1 MCRRKWLNYA
11 NFDRLSHFWEFWKQK
26 QEFSFLLTIQIWFLL
41 QNPLPSFPFLR
52 MSLSLPFFQTIFVFL
67 QLFHFHF
74 IWYAFIFSIFSL
86 YLQQSE
92 SILELFDL
100 FVNHFSFLNGL
111 SFFFQLHLAWDAKI
125 VPVGMNVSGKASLS
139 LFAFFLST
147 SFSAFSF
154 PMPDKRSVCLKVG
167 CECNTVTIKRF
178 KIR

>member
-11 NFDRLSHFWEFWKQK
+11 NFWSIK
-26 QEFSFLLTIQIWFLL
+26 SFLRVLKEKTRIFFLTHHLNLIVF

-111 SFFFQLHLAWDAKI
+111 SFFNFILRGTQKSYRWEWMFLERPLW
-125 VPVGMNVSGKASLS
+125 VSL
-139 LFAFFLST
+139 LFFFLQVSRLFLSQCQT
-147 SFSAFSF
+147 NEASVWKLVVSAT
-154 PMPDKRSVCLKVG
+154 L
-167 CECNTVTIKRF
+167 
-178 KIR
+178 